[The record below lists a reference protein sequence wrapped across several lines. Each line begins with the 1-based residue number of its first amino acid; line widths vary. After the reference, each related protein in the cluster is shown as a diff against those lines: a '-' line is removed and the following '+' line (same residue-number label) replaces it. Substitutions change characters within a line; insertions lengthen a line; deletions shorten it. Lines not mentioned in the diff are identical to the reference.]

1 MTKTL
6 TETLKD
12 IQILLGKPISLG
24 KPKKLARALKY
35 YLSFL
40 HIKKEE
46 GKQEIDSDQKSEK
59 IQSIRNDKVTWVDV
73 RNPSRKEISELVQKY
88 PFHPL
93 HLEDCMSKGHFPK
106 IEQNSE
112 DKYLFLLLRFPIL
125 NANEENITINQI
137 CFFLGK
143 NYLVTI
149 HDSSKDTI
157 SKIFNEC
164 KENKEQRQAY
174 MDNSSANLL
183 YTIIN
188 QLTDNLTQLLQIIL
202 MEVDEVED
210 VVFNDKVTGVYKIG
224 QLRHRILSSR
234 RVIKPLRSLIAEM
247 TTKINKFSSTN
258 LSIYFENIAD
268 SVDKAWETLEEAWE
282 TVDIYKDADF
292 IISSEKTN
300 RTLAV
305 LTILFTLTLPA
316 TVIGTFFGMNVLVPG
331 GIEAGSW
338 TFLGKYTTFVII
350 LIVAAIPAFLMLL
363 YFRKRGWF

>member
-6 TETLKD
+6 TGTLKD
-12 IQILLGKPISLG
+12 IQILLGKPR
-24 KPKKLARALKY
+24 KLAGALKY

-40 HIKKEE
+40 NIKED
-46 GKQEIDSDQKSEK
+46 GKQEIDSDQKNDK
-59 IQSIRNDKVTWVDV
+59 IQSIRNGKILWVDV

-112 DKYLFLLLRFPIL
+112 DKYLFLLLRFPAL
-125 NANEENITINQI
+125 NANEESITINQI

-143 NYLVTI
+143 NYLVTV
-149 HDSSKDTI
+149 HDSSKDTV
-157 SKIFNEC
+157 SRIFNEC
-164 KENKEQRQAY
+164 KESKEQRKAY
-174 MDNSSANLL
+174 IDNSSANLL

-188 QLTDNLTQLLQIIL
+188 QLTDDLTQLLQIIL
-202 MEVDEVED
+202 KEVDETED
-210 VVFNDKVTGVYKIG
+210 IVFDDKVSGVYKIG
-224 QLRHRILSSR
+224 QLRHKILSSR
-234 RVIKPLRSLIAEM
+234 RVIRPLKSLIAEM

-268 SVDKAWETLEEAWE
+268 SIDKAWETLEEARE

-292 IISSEKTN
+292 TISSEKTN
-300 RTLAV
+300 KTLAV
-305 LTILFTLTLPA
+305 LTILFTFTLPA
-316 TVIGTFFGMNVLVPG
+316 TVIGTFFGMNVLLPG

-338 TFLGKYTTFVII
+338 TFLGKYTTFIII
-350 LIVAAIPAFLMLL
+350 LITGTIPALLMSL
-363 YFRKRGWF
+363 YFKKRGWF